1 MNRIEIANNNEDER
15 LDTIC
20 DEDDDYFGDMDMMD
34 DSSEDEYKDDL
45 LGMEVLFWSKK
56 RWRSISSPTT
66 MTTRTTLRPSITI
79 IWLTD
84 SPILRHRHRAS

>member
-20 DEDDDYFGDMDMMD
+20 DEDDDYYGDMDMMD

-45 LGMEVLFWSKK
+45 LGMEVIFFPKK
-56 RWRSISSPTT
+56 RWRSISSPIT
-66 MTTRTTLRPSITI
+66 MIIGGTSRPNITI
-79 IWLTD
+79 IWLMD
-84 SPILRHRHRAS
+84 SPILRHPPRAL